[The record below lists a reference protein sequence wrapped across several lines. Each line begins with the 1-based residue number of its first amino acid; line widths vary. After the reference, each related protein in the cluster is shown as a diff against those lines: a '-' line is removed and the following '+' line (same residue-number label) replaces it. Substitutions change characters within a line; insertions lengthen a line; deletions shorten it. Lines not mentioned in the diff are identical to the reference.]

1 MPTKVIAI
9 ANQKGGVG
17 KTTTA
22 VNVGERLAAS
32 GKAVAVLD
40 LDPQAHATK
49 ILGLDPYSVPANIYQ
64 VLTDPD
70 NYPITAALLSTRYG
84 VWCIPAHLDLAMG
97 ERLIEGMMS
106 RETLLRRRLRGL
118 PRSLDLVLIDCPP
131 SLGALTVNALTAA
144 DAVLVPL
151 QCELLALEGLRDLQN
166 TMKEVRDNT
175 NPDLD
180 QARILLT
187 MHDKR
192 AATCR
197 DVTAR
202 IRESYGDRVLGPV
215 VGRYRELVKMLDK
228 GPIAQYA
235 PGHEATAE
243 YTAVA
248 EEVAR
253 YVATLEA

>member
-1 MPTKVIAI
+1 MPVVIAI

-22 VNVGERLAAS
+22 VNVGERLAAA
-32 GKAVAVLD
+32 GYQVAVLD

-49 ILGLDPYSVPANIYQ
+49 ILGLDPYSTPANIYQ
-64 VLTDPD
+64 VLIEPD
-70 NYPITAALLSTRYG
+70 AYPITAALLATRYG
-84 VWCIPAHLDLAMG
+84 VRCIPAHLDLAMG

-106 RETLLRRRLRGL
+106 RETLLRRRLAKL
-118 PRSLDLVLIDCPP
+118 PRALDVVLVDCPP
-131 SLGALTVNALTAA
+131 SLGALTINALTAA
-144 DAVLVPL
+144 DMVLIPL
-151 QCELLALEGLRDLQN
+151 QCELLALEGLRDLEN
-166 TMKEVRDNT
+166 TMQAVRDNT

-180 QARILLT
+180 LPRILLT

-197 DVTAR
+197 DVSAR
-202 IRESYGDRVLGPV
+202 IRAAYGERVLRPV

-228 GPIAQYA
+228 GPIAAYA

-243 YTAVA
+243 YGAVA

-253 YVATLEA
+253 YVAAA